1 MEILQKKKVDQQGFV
16 SCLKVNF
23 TTGFGYN
30 SYSFSM
36 LTRRKHDKHDHL
48 NKSSPPPHPRLKRC
62 NSLKVA
68 TAQRYLAKKPHITSP
83 CFGDLH
89 QPCPM
94 KDVYPSPKKLTY
106 PTKRAIRKIID
117 SKVPFKGGYA
127 GSHKGKCGKLCDSF
141 LFIPILLENAGRS
154 SGRFQ
159 PSVAGPTQ
167 RLGSW
172 VHLQQWK
179 SRNGLGARSCIK
191 VLRL

>member
-1 MEILQKKKVDQQGFV
+1 
-16 SCLKVNF
+16 
-23 TTGFGYN
+23 
-30 SYSFSM
+30 M
-36 LTRRKHDKHDHL
+36 LTRRKRDKHDHL
-48 NKSSPPPHPRLKRC
+48 NKSSQPPHPRLKRC

-83 CFGDLH
+83 SFGDLH

-127 GSHKGKCGKLCDSF
+127 GSQKGKSGKLCDSF

-159 PSVAGPTQ
+159 PSVGDFNPQWQALLRGLAVGYTCNN
-167 RLGSW
+167 GSQEMDLEQGR
-172 VHLQQWK
+172 VSK
-179 SRNGLGARSCIK
+179 Y
-191 VLRL
+191 